1 VSQREPLPE
10 AGPAAKP
17 TKAAAKPAKPNNA
30 AKPRKPG
37 KPAAVVAAAW
47 AVAGRIRC
55 WPSETPVSLHAWL
68 CDCGEYGVTDSQPES
83 RRAVE
88 AHLAQTEHAHGEYYY
103 GCQGQRTTVTVTP
116 RQHGGF
122 SHELTSQ

>member
-1 VSQREPLPE
+1 MSQRESLPE

-30 AKPRKPG
+30 AKPSKPG

-55 WPSETPVSLHAWL
+55 WPSDTPVSLHAWL

-83 RRAVE
+83 QRAVE
-88 AHLAQTEHAHGEYYY
+88 AHLAQTKHAHGEYYY
-103 GCQGQRTTVTVTP
+103 GPQGQRTTVAVTP
-116 RQHGGF
+116 HPDGRF
-122 SHELTSQ
+122 SHELTSR

>member
-1 VSQREPLPE
+1 VSQRESLPE

-30 AKPRKPG
+30 AKPSKPG

-55 WPSETPVSLHAWL
+55 WPSDTPVSLHAWL
-68 CDCGEYGVTDSQPES
+68 CDCGEYGVTDSQPDS
-83 RRAVE
+83 QRAVE
-88 AHLAQTEHAHGEYYY
+88 AHLAQTKHGHGEYYY
-103 GCQGQRTTVTVTP
+103 GPQDQRTTVAVTP
-116 RQHGGF
+116 HPDGRF
-122 SHELTSQ
+122 SHELTSR